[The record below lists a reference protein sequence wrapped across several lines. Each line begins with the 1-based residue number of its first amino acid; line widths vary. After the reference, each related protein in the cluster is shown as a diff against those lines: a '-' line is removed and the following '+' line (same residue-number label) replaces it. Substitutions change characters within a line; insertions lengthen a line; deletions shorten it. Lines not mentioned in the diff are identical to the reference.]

1 MDNAITDTHHH
12 RLGWPWASDVT
23 WAMVCLMVGILLV
36 LAWATV
42 PA

>member
-1 MDNAITDTHHH
+1 MDNVITNLHDR
-12 RLGWPWASDVT
+12 RLGWPWASDVA
-23 WAMVCLMVGILLV
+23 WAMVCLAVGILLV

>member
-1 MDNAITDTHHH
+1 MNNALTNTHDNRI
-12 RLGWPWASDVT
+12 RWPWAADVT
-23 WAMVCLMVGILLV
+23 WAMVCLMVGIVLV

>member
-1 MDNAITDTHHH
+1 MDNVITNTHD
-12 RLGWPWASDVT
+12 RRVGWPWASDVT
-23 WAMVCLMVGILLV
+23 WAMVCLIVGILLV